1 MATDDISDPSDED
14 IIRNEDTRRRRAWV
28 DRAVE
33 SARRRLA
40 QGEEIPAAPDKPERP
55 RLAVVPT
62 ARKR

>member
-1 MATDDISDPSDED
+1 MATDDISDQSDEN

-40 QGEEIPAAPDKPERP
+40 QGEEIPAAPDQPERP